1 MAASLSETL
10 RVLQTRLNDI
20 ERKMQGQAE
29 LIADLEAENQLL
41 VEENEELKEKLQAS
55 EADEEFLRISRLIA
69 GTPDDIA
76 MARVKLAKMIR
87 TVNECIDILERGEI

>member
-1 MAASLSETL
+1 MALSLIDTL
-10 RVLQTRLNDI
+10 RTLQSKLNNI
-20 ERKMQGQAE
+20 ESQMRRQQT

-41 VEENEELKEKLQAS
+41 VEENAQLREQLSVKTV
-55 EADEEFLRISRLIA
+55 DEEFLRISRLIA

-87 TVNECIDILERGEI
+87 TVSDCIEMLEKGEI